1 MVRDGGQCPVL
12 GHSLGGDGGVQRFFA
27 VNRIGFAGMLLMYGR
42 RGSLEGWRPAP
53 IIDYAGVPAVFALDS
68 RLEQDTLTI
77 GDFPLSRLLLSNDS
91 NYPWFIL
98 VPRRADISELF
109 QLEAADQQQL
119 WQETTLLAETLKDSF
134 DADKL
139 NVATLG
145 NVVSQLHMHVIV
157 RKREDA
163 AWPAPVWGK
172 HPARPYTAE
181 QVAAIRE
188 RLRLVLSDGFTFLEG

>member
-1 MVRDGGQCPVL
+1 M
-12 GHSLGGDGGVQRFFA
+12 
-27 VNRIGFAGMLLMYGR
+27 
-42 RGSLEGWRPAP
+42 
-53 IIDYAGVPAVFALDS
+53 FALDP
-68 RLEQDTLTI
+68 RLEQDTLPI
-77 GDFPLSRLLLSNDS
+77 GDFPLCRLLLSNDS

-109 QLEAADQQQL
+109 QLDSQDQAQL
-119 WQETTLLAETLKDSF
+119 WRETTGLAELLKDSF

-157 RKREDA
+157 RKHEDA

-172 HPARPYTAE
+172 HPAKPYMVE
-181 QVAAIRE
+181 QVAVIRE
-188 RLRLVLSDGFTFLEG
+188 RLRLVLTDDFTFLEG